1 MQKIEQATLADEFSD
16 HIEVRLSLLIYTHS
30 HVKHDVWVAQLV
42 KHLNFFDEIL
52 EGLSCHVALA
62 KLFHCNFGTHP
73 TRFKDIA
80 IAATSNKISL
90 IVNLKLFE
98 VNVKVKTVFLERTD

>member
-42 KHLNFFDEIL
+42 KHLNFFDEVL
-52 EGLSCHVALA
+52 ESFSCHVPAP
-62 KLFHCNFGTHP
+62 KLFDSNFSAKP
-73 TRFKDIA
+73 ASFE
-80 IAATSNKISL
+80 NISVASSANQVISWINYEL
-90 IVNLKLFE
+90 LKLDE
-98 VNVKVKTVFLERTD
+98 KVESVLA